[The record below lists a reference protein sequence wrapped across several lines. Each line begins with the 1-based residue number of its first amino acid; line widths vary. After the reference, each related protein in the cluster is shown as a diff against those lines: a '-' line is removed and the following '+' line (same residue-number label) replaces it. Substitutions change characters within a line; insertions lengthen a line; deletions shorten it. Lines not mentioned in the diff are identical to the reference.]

1 MDNPTVSAIVAVYNA
16 ELHITECLDSIFAQT
31 YPPHEVIVIDDGST
45 DGTLA
50 ILESYPHQIRLYSR
64 ENRGVSATLNE
75 AIGYAT
81 GQYVAIL
88 DADDL
93 WVKDKLELQVAHLEI
108 NKNLDASFTMLQ
120 QFISPELNEATKSR
134 FLVPDSPQSGIMKM
148 SMLTP
153 KTTFDKFGFFNEDI
167 PTCDFIDWVATATRN
182 GFRYE
187 VLPEILAY
195 RRISVGSMSQRSNYQ
210 KTLLDVMRNHLV
222 QKRIKN

>member
-16 ELHITECLDSIFAQT
+16 ELYITECLDSIFTQT
-31 YPPHEVIVIDDGST
+31 YLPHEVIIIDDGST
-45 DGTLA
+45 DGTLK
-50 ILESYPHQIRLYSR
+50 ILESYPQKIRLYSR

-75 AIGYAT
+75 AIGYVT
-81 GQYVAIL
+81 GQYIAIL

-108 NKNLDASFTMLQ
+108 NKNLDACFTMLQ
-120 QFISPELNEATKSR
+120 QFISPELDEVSKLR

-153 KTTFDKFGFFNEDI
+153 KITFDKFGLFNENI
-167 PTCDFIDWVATATRN
+167 PSCDFIDWVATATRN